1 MEFKIELKTRDGK
14 PVPPNA
20 KLLPTEESCQIMVE
34 AILHQRAKELEE
46 QQKQEDGI

>member
-14 PVPPNA
+14 LVPPNA

-34 AILHQRAKELEE
+34 AILRQRAKELEE
-46 QQKQEDGI
+46 QQKQEDGL